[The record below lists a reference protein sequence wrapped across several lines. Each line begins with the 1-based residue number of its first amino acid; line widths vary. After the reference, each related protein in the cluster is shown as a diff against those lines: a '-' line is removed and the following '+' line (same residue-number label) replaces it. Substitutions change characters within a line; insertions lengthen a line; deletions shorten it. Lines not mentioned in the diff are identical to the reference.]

1 MDRDRARRMEVDL
14 AASLPEFEKK
24 WGVKVTVTGGSFTST
39 SCFLKL
45 EVAEAGADGLIMSQA
60 AADWKRFAKSYDLP
74 EDGVGKK
81 FIDRRREFTI
91 EGLNPQAVRYP
102 VMVKRDD
109 GRRFKYPVNLVL
121 DCLGLPRSK
130 MTLPVA
136 QTRSPFHNPEG
147 DV

>member
-14 AASLPEFEKK
+14 QTSLPEFEKK
-24 WGVKVTVTGGSFTST
+24 WGVKVTVTGVASLQPLAS
-39 SCFLKL
+39 SSLKA
-45 EVAEAGADGLIMSQA
+45 AEAGADGLIMSQA

-121 DCLGLPRSK
+121 MCLGLPKSK
-130 MTLPVA
+130 ILPLSLSVG
-136 QTRSPFHNPEG
+136 RNPEG